1 MSKNEKNLIVFIHPG
16 FVGGSIPYPPYE
28 SLYLASYAENHGLDV
43 MIIDQRVEPNWEQ
56 RLINVIDEVL
66 WVGLTVITGPQ
77 ILSALK
83 TSGVIKEMRHDVPIV
98 WGGWHPTFLPE
109 QTIKHPL
116 VDYVVAGIGELK
128 IIELSQHIKNGEVD
142 VLNNKAILHKN
153 GNHSYVIE
161 KESFAGLDKLPAY
174 HLINIESYRSKNNI
188 AGMITA
194 RGCPFSCSFCT
205 VAQIAYINREIDT
218 VINEIQFLINENKF
232 QKIIFSDGL
241 FFAQKKRVLQLFDKL
256 KEKEVFFDFKG
267 SMRPNTLR
275 KWSDEE
281 IERLKEAG
289 LVAVNVGVETGSPKM
304 LKKIKKDVAIED
316 VLHLAK
322 ITGKYDIELTAAFM
336 CGLPNETVDDLKQT
350 IDLIHRILD
359 SNSKIR
365 ILNPFYMPLPGAPS
379 YHEII
384 RLGWK
389 PPKTLEEWALRN
401 KYNISHE
408 EVEPFPW
415 LDREDFDLYM
425 KTFRNSILN
434 ELRLQDA
441 IGKQ

>member
-1 MSKNEKNLIVFIHPG
+1 
-16 FVGGSIPYPPYE
+16 
-28 SLYLASYAENHGLDV
+28 
-43 MIIDQRVEPNWEQ
+43 
-56 RLINVIDEVL
+56 
-66 WVGLTVITGPQ
+66 
-77 ILSALK
+77 
-83 TSGVIKEMRHDVPIV
+83 
-98 WGGWHPTFLPE
+98 
-109 QTIKHPL
+109 
-116 VDYVVAGIGELK
+116 
-128 IIELSQHIKNGEVD
+128 
-142 VLNNKAILHKN
+142 
-153 GNHSYVIE
+153 
-161 KESFAGLDKLPAY
+161 
-174 HLINIESYRSKNNI
+174 SKNNI

-359 SNSKIR
+359 SN
-365 ILNPFYMPLPGAPS
+365 
-379 YHEII
+379 
-384 RLGWK
+384 
-389 PPKTLEEWALRN
+389 
-401 KYNISHE
+401 
-408 EVEPFPW
+408 
-415 LDREDFDLYM
+415 
-425 KTFRNSILN
+425 
-434 ELRLQDA
+434 
-441 IGKQ
+441 